1 MQFIKFTFATF
12 CGILLFF
19 VLGLVALLVLASAVD
34 SSADSA
40 TKIDSNSWLRL
51 NLNTPISE
59 MGEENPFE
67 ELGLP
72 IGEGQTQLGVIEIL
86 AAIKAAKTDDQIKGI
101 YIEATMPQ
109 TGYAV
114 LYEIRQALEDFKE
127 SKKPIYAY
135 SEFYTESAYFI
146 ASVADSIWVNP
157 VGGVEFNG
165 LSVEKTYLKNMFEKI
180 GVKPEIFKVGDFKS
194 AVEPFFRSDMSEE
207 DRLQTLTYL
216 NSLYNLYL
224 REVAKSRNM
233 NADSLKQISN
243 KMLVQNVG
251 DAVRYGLVTDSL
263 YLDQVHTAL
272 RRAANLGEKD
282 KIRFTGIKNYIKSD
296 FVQKMS
302 KSSKNKIAVIIA
314 EGNIVSGKGGDDA
327 IGSDK
332 FAEEIRKARKD
343 DKIKAIVVRINSPGG
358 SALASDVMWREI
370 MLAKKEKPVIAS
382 MSNVAASGGYYMAM
396 GCNKIIAQPN
406 TITGS
411 IGVFGVLFDAQD
423 MLNNKLGLTFDRV
436 NTGEYAGIGMPTKAI
451 SDAERQVIQRGVE
464 DIYKGFTSKAASGRN
479 MNVDSLRKVASGRVW
494 TGEDAQRIGLVD
506 ELGGLDKAIQIA
518 ATIAK
523 LTEGDYA
530 IKYMPKKKK
539 FLDKLM
545 ETTQNE
551 IRINNLKAELGV
563 FYPYYQMFTRLQTNQ
578 GIQARLPFEFVIK

>member
-19 VLGLVALLVLASAVD
+19 ALGLVALLVLASAID

-51 NLNTPISE
+51 NLNTQISE
-59 MGEENPFE
+59 MGEENPLE
-67 ELGLP
+67 ELGLL

-86 AAIKAAKTDDQIKGI
+86 AAIKAAKTDDHIKGI

-135 SEFYTESAYFI
+135 SEFYTENAYFI

-224 REVAKSRNM
+224 KEVAKSRNI
-233 NADSLKQISN
+233 NIDSLKQISN

-263 YLDQVHTAL
+263 YLDQVQAAL
-272 RRAANLGEKD
+272 RKVANLEEKD
-282 KIRFTGIKNYIKSD
+282 KIKFTGIKNYIKSD
-296 FVQKMS
+296 FVQKMT
-302 KSSKNKIAVIIA
+302 KSSKNKIAVIVA
-314 EGNIVSGKGGDDA
+314 EGNIVSGKGGEESV
-327 IGSDK
+327 GSDK

-343 DKIKAIVVRINSPGG
+343 DKVKAIVLRINSPGG

-411 IGVFGVLFDAQD
+411 IGVFGVLFDAQN
-423 MLNNKLGLTFDRV
+423 MLNDKLGLTFDRV

-464 DIYKGFTSKAASGRN
+464 DIYKGFTAKAASGRN
-479 MNVDSLRKVASGRVW
+479 MNIDSLKKVASGRVW

-506 ELGGLDKAIQIA
+506 ELGGLDKAIQVA
-518 ATIAK
+518 ATAAK
-523 LTEGDYA
+523 LAEGDYA

-551 IRINNLKAELGV
+551 IRISNLKAELGV
-563 FYPYYQMFTRLQTNQ
+563 FYPYYQMLKKLQTNE
-578 GIQARLPFEFVIK
+578 GIQARLPFELVIK